1 MQTNEQILPTMRRAV
16 PQIYMYDDT
25 SFPGWIKIGQTT
37 RADVRQRIDE
47 QHPIT
52 EPHKT
57 YHLLWHDNAFYADG
71 SGESFSDHDLHEVL
85 RRMGKEL
92 IGEWCR
98 CSLREAKAAYVAV
111 RHRDTHI
118 ETVRDLDHKMRPE
131 QEKAVNDTA
140 DYFELMDKEE
150 PDRPSHYLWNAKMR
164 FGKTFATYQL
174 AKKMGAKRIL
184 VLTFKPAVEDS
195 WRDDLLRHRDFEG
208 WRYFSNSEVRKLN
221 YESSIFNIQN
231 SKFPLVVFGSF
242 QDYLGR
248 DKYGNIK
255 PKNEWVH
262 TIKWDLIV
270 LDEYHFGAWNDHAK
284 SLLDLGDSEAKNRQ
298 TEEDEVMRESGIDV
312 ESGRA
317 WDDED
322 IPITGRH
329 FLYLSGTPFR
339 ALATGEFMENQI
351 FNWTYQDE
359 QAAKANFESRISN
372 GENSKFK
379 IQNSNLQNPYL
390 EMPTMV
396 MMTYQ
401 MPQDLGAMIEQWDM
415 DGFDLNEFFRAEVV
429 RDRKGAN
436 GCKAEG
442 IAKGRGVATFVH
454 EKAVQKWL
462 DIIRGKTPIYG
473 DSSSPLNEHPPLPFE
488 DTRLLDLCAH
498 TMWFLPNVASCDA
511 MEALLR
517 RPANGFY
524 QTYQIINC
532 SGTKAGIGIEAL
544 GPVRD
549 AMGDNPLTTRT
560 ITLTCGKLTTGV
572 TLRPLGGLLM
582 LRNCKSPETYFQTA
596 FRVQSPWT
604 TTDKDDP
611 TKKTILKPTCY
622 VFDFAPN
629 RALREVVTYAN
640 QLDIDSNRRITD
652 KVNDFINFLPI
663 LQFDGSS
670 MKRVNATEILDFVD
684 NGTSGTLLARRWNS
698 AQLVNVDNATLQR
711 VLDSPE
717 AMATIM
723 KIEGFRALG
732 SDIIENIVN
741 RAERIKK
748 LKREAGDD
756 PKKKKELTAEE
767 KEYRS
772 KRREVQEKLMKFATR
787 IPIFMYLTDY
797 REESLEDVIRK
808 LEPSLFERV
817 TGLTID
823 DFDLLL
829 RIGVFNR
836 AQMNDAILKFRR
848 YEDASLAYTGVNRHA
863 SDTRI
868 GLMDSSVPIEAIR

>member
-37 RADVRQRIDE
+37 RSDVRQRIDE

-57 YHLLWHDNAFYADG
+57 YHLLWHAGAFYADG
-71 SGESFSDHDLHEVL
+71 SGESFSDHDLHDCL

-98 CSLREAKAAYVAV
+98 CSLREAQAAYVAV
-111 RHRDTHI
+111 RHRDTHV
-118 ETVRDLDHKMRPE
+118 EAVRDLDYKMREE
-131 QEKAVNDTA
+131 QEQAVRQTA
-140 DYFELMDKEE
+140 EYFAQMDLEE

-164 FGKTFATYQL
+164 FGKTFTTYQL
-174 AKKMGAKRIL
+174 AKRMKAKRVL

-208 WRYFSNSEVRKLN
+208 WRYYSSKEAAPTNALTHSLN
-221 YESSIFNIQN
+221 NT
-231 SKFPLVVFGSF
+231 FPLVVFGSF

-248 DKYGNIK
+248 DRYGNIK
-255 PKNEWVH
+255 SKNEWVH
-262 TIKWDLIV
+262 GIDWDLIV
-270 LDEYHFGAWNDHAK
+270 LDEYHFGAWNDNAK
-284 SLLDLGDSEAKNRQ
+284 SLLDLGDSEAKRRQ

-317 WDDED
+317 WDDD
-322 IPITGRH
+322 DVPITGRH
-329 FLYLSGTPFR
+329 YLYLSGTPFR

-359 QAAKANFESRISN
+359 QARKEAI
-372 GENSKFK
+372 GG
-379 IQNSNLQNPYL
+379 PYQ

-415 DGFDLNEFFRAEVV
+415 DGFDLNEFFRAEPG
-429 RDRKGAN
+429 KGKEA
-436 GCKAEG
+436 
-442 IAKGRGVATFVH
+442 ATFVH
-454 EKAVQKWL
+454 ERAVQKWL
-462 DIIRGKTPIYG
+462 DIIRGKVPIFG
-473 DSSSPLNEHPPLPFE
+473 DNSSPLNRPVPLPFE

-511 MEALLR
+511 MEALLH
-517 RPANGFY
+517 RPSNGFY
-524 QTYQIINC
+524 QNYTIINC
-532 SGTKAGIGIEAL
+532 SGTKAGIGVDAL
-544 GPVRD
+544 GPVRK
-549 AMGDNPLTTRT
+549 AMGDNPLKTRT

-582 LRNCKSPETYFQTA
+582 LRNCSSPETYFQTA

-604 TTDKDDP
+604 ATDEHDP
-611 TKKTILKPTCY
+611 AKKTILKPTCY

-640 QLDIDSNRRITD
+640 QLDVDSNRRITD

-663 LQFDGSS
+663 LQFDGST

-698 AQLVNVDNATLQR
+698 AQLVNVDNGTLQR
-711 VLDSPE
+711 VLDNPE
-717 AMATIM
+717 ALATIM

-741 RAERIKK
+741 RAEKIKK
-748 LKREAGDD
+748 LKRDAADN

-829 RIGVFNR
+829 RVGVFNR
-836 AQMNDAILKFRR
+836 GQMNDAILKFRR

-863 SDTRI
+863 TDTRI
-868 GLMDSSVPIEAIR
+868 GLMDSSVPIEAVLYR

>member
-1 MQTNEQILPTMRRAV
+1 MR
-16 PQIYMYDDT
+16 
-25 SFPGWIKIGQTT
+25 K
-37 RADVRQRIDE
+37 RIDE

-57 YHLLWHDNAFYADG
+57 YHLLWHDNAFY
-71 SGESFSDHDLHEVL
+71 
-85 RRMGKEL
+85 
-92 IGEWCR
+92 
-98 CSLREAKAAYVAV
+98 EAQAAYVAV
-111 RHRDTHI
+111 RHRETHV
-118 ETVRDLDHKMRPE
+118 ETVRDLDYTMRPE
-131 QEKAVNDTA
+131 QEKAVKDTA
-140 DYFELMDKEE
+140 DYFAKMDEEE

-174 AKKMGAKRIL
+174 AKKMKAKRVL

-208 WRYFSNSEVRKLN
+208 WRYISSRDTEGTNSLTH
-221 YESSIFNIQN
+221 SHN
-231 SKFPLVVFGSF
+231 STFPLVVFGSF

-248 DKYGNIK
+248 DRYGNIK

-262 TIKWDLIV
+262 SINWDLIV
-270 LDEYHFGAWNDHAK
+270 LDEYHFGAWNDNAK
-284 SLLDLGDSEAKNRQ
+284 SLLDLGDADAKRRQ
-298 TEEDEVMRESGIDV
+298 AEEDEVMREGGIDV

-317 WDDED
+317 WDDD
-322 IPITGRH
+322 DVPITGRH
-329 FLYLSGTPFR
+329 YLYLSGTPFR

-359 QAAKANFESRISN
+359 QARKETI
-372 GENSKFK
+372 GG
-379 IQNSNLQNPYL
+379 PYL

-415 DGFDLNEFFRAEVV
+415 DGFDLNEFFRAEP
-429 RDRKGAN
+429 
-436 GCKAEG
+436 
-442 IAKGRGVATFVH
+442 AKGKEAATFVH

-462 DIIRGKTPIYG
+462 DIIRGKASIFG
-473 DSSSPLNEHPPLPFE
+473 DGSSPLNVRPALPFE

-511 MEALLR
+511 MEALLH

-532 SGTKAGIGIEAL
+532 SGTKAGIGVDAL
-544 GPVRD
+544 GPVRK

-582 LRNCKSPETYFQTA
+582 LRNCSSPETYFQTA

-604 TTDKDDP
+604 APDKDDP

-629 RALREVVTYAN
+629 RALREVVTSAN
-640 QLDIDSNRRITD
+640 QLEVESNRRITD

-670 MKRVNATEILDFVD
+670 MKRVDATEILDFVD

-711 VLDSPE
+711 VLDNPE
-717 AMATIM
+717 ALATIM

-741 RAERIKK
+741 RSEKIKK
-748 LKREAGDD
+748 LKREAGDNPD

-808 LEPSLFERV
+808 LEPKLFERV

-863 SDTRI
+863 SDTRV
-868 GLMDSSVPIEAIR
+868 GLMDSTVPIEALLD

>member
-1 MQTNEQILPTMRRAV
+1 MATIEQILPTMRRTV

-37 RADVRQRIDE
+37 RTDVRKRIDE

-98 CSLREAKAAYVAV
+98 CSLREAQAAYVAVREAQAAYVAV
-111 RHRDTHI
+111 RHRETHV
-118 ETVRDLDHKMRPE
+118 ETVRDLDYTMRPE
-131 QEKAVNDTA
+131 QEKAVKETA
-140 DYFELMDKEE
+140 DYFAKMDEEE

-164 FGKTFATYQL
+164 FGKTFAAYQL
-174 AKKMGAKRIL
+174 AKRMKAKRVL

-208 WRYFSNSEVRKLN
+208 WRYYSNRMDERFPSL
-221 YESSIFNIQN
+221 SSPN
-231 SKFPLVVFGSF
+231 PLVVFGSF

-248 DKYGNIK
+248 DRYGNIK

-262 TIKWDLIV
+262 SINWDLIV
-270 LDEYHFGAWNDHAK
+270 LDEYHFGAWNDNAK
-284 SLLDLGDSEAKNRQ
+284 SLLDLGDADAKRRQ
-298 TEEDEVMRESGIDV
+298 VEEDEVMREGGIDV

-317 WDDED
+317 WDDDEV
-322 IPITGRH
+322 PITGRH
-329 FLYLSGTPFR
+329 YLYLSGTPFR
-339 ALATGEFMENQI
+339 ALATGEFMESQI

-359 QAAKANFESRISN
+359 QARKETI
-372 GENSKFK
+372 GG
-379 IQNSNLQNPYL
+379 PYL

-415 DGFDLNEFFRAEVV
+415 DGFDLNEFFRAEPG
-429 RDRKGAN
+429 KG
-436 GCKAEG
+436 KE
-442 IAKGRGVATFVH
+442 VATFVH

-462 DIIRGKTPIYG
+462 DIIRGKVSIFG
-473 DSSSPLNEHPPLPFE
+473 DGSSPLNVRPALPFE

-511 MEALLR
+511 MEALLH

-532 SGTKAGIGIEAL
+532 SGTKAGIGVDAL
-544 GPVRD
+544 GPVRT

-582 LRNCKSPETYFQTA
+582 LRNCSSPETYFQTA

-604 TTDKDDP
+604 ATDKD
-611 TKKTILKPTCY
+611 
-622 VFDFAPN
+622 
-629 RALREVVTYAN
+629 LREVVTYAN
-640 QLDIDSNRRITD
+640 QLDVDSNRRITD

-670 MKRVNATEILDFVD
+670 MKRVDATEILDFVD

-711 VLDSPE
+711 VLDNPE
-717 AMATIM
+717 ALATIM

-741 RAERIKK
+741 RAEKIKK
-748 LKREAGDD
+748 LKREAGDNPD

-808 LEPSLFERV
+808 LEPKLFERV

-863 SDTRI
+863 SDTRV
-868 GLMDSSVPIEAIR
+868 GLMDSTVPIEALLD

>member
-1 MQTNEQILPTMRRAV
+1 MQTTEQILPTMRRAV

-111 RHRDTHI
+111 RHRDPHV
-118 ETVRDLDHKMRPE
+118 ETVRDLDYNMREE
-131 QEKAVNDTA
+131 QEKAVKDTA
-140 DYFELMDKEE
+140 DYFALMDSEE

-174 AKKMGAKRIL
+174 AKRMKAQRIL

-208 WRYFSNSEVRKLN
+208 WRY
-221 YESSIFNIQN
+221 YSSRMDERFP
-231 SKFPLVVFGSF
+231 SLSSMKPLVVFGSF

-262 TIKWDLIV
+262 TINWDLIV

-284 SLLDLGDSEAKNRQ
+284 SLLDLGDADAKRRQ
-298 TEEDEVMRESGIDV
+298 AEEDEVMSESGIDV

-322 IPITGRH
+322 IPITGKH

-359 QAAKANFESRISN
+359 QARKEAV
-372 GENSKFK
+372 GG
-379 IQNSNLQNPYL
+379 PYL

-436 GCKAEG
+436 GGKSE
-442 IAKGRGVATFVH
+442 GVATFVH

-524 QTYQIINC
+524 QTYHIINC
-532 SGTKAGIGIEAL
+532 SGTKAGIGVDAL

-582 LRNCKSPETYFQTA
+582 LRNCSSPETYFQTA

-604 TTDKDDP
+604 ATDKDDP

-640 QLDIDSNRRITD
+640 QLDVDSNRRITD

-670 MKRVNATEILDFVD
+670 MKRVDATEILDFVD

-711 VLDSPE
+711 VLDNPE
-717 AMATIM
+717 ALATIM
-723 KIEGFRALG
+723 KIEGFRAMG

-748 LKREAGDD
+748 LKREADD
-756 PKKKKELTAEE
+756 NPKKKKELTAEE

-829 RIGVFNR
+829 RVGVFNR

-863 SDTRI
+863 TDTRI
-868 GLMDSSVPIEAIR
+868 GLMDSTVPIEALVG

>member
-57 YHLLWHDNAFYADG
+57 YHLLWHAGAFYADG

-118 ETVRDLDHKMRPE
+118 ETVRDLDYRMRPE
-131 QEKAVNDTA
+131 QEQAVRQTA
-140 DYFELMDKEE
+140 EYFAQMDREE

-174 AKKMGAKRIL
+174 AKRMGAKRVL

-208 WRYFSNSEVRKLN
+208 WQYFSNSEVRKLN

-262 TIKWDLIV
+262 TINWDLIV

-379 IQNSNLQNPYL
+379 IQNSKLQNPYL

-415 DGFDLNEFFRAEVV
+415 DGFDLNEFFRAES
-429 RDRKGAN
+429 
-436 GCKAEG
+436 
-442 IAKGRGVATFVH
+442 AKDGGVATFVH

-532 SGTKAGIGIEAL
+532 SGTKAGIGVDAL

-604 TTDKDDP
+604 ATDKEDP

-640 QLDIDSNRRITD
+640 QLDVDSGRRITD

-717 AMATIM
+717 ALATIM

-748 LKREAGDD
+748 LKREAGEDL
-756 PKKKKELTAEE
+756 KKKKELTAEE

-863 SDTRI
+863 GDTKI

>member
-1 MQTNEQILPTMRRAV
+1 MQTTEQILPQMRRAV

-37 RADVRQRIDE
+37 RSDVRVRIDE

-57 YHLLWHDNAFYADG
+57 YHLLWHDEAFYADG
-71 SGESFSDHDLHEVL
+71 SGESFSDHDLHEML

-98 CSLREAKAAYVAV
+98 CTLREAKAAYVAV
-111 RHRDTHI
+111 RHRDDSAVM
-118 ETVRDLDHKMRPE
+118 VRDLDYPMRHE
-131 QEKAVNDTA
+131 QAQAVEQTA
-140 DYFELMDKEE
+140 AYFARMDSEE

-174 AKKMGAKRIL
+174 ARRMGARRVL

-208 WRYFSNSEVRKLN
+208 WQY
-221 YESSIFNIQN
+221 YSSREGDLPRVGRDQ
-231 SKFPLVVFGSF
+231 PLVVFGSF

-248 DKYGNIK
+248 DRYGNIK

-262 TIKWDLIV
+262 RVEWDLIV
-270 LDEYHFGAWNDHAK
+270 LDEYHFGAWNDNAK
-284 SLLDLGDSEAKNRQ
+284 SLLDLGDNEARSRRD
-298 TEEDEVMRESGIDV
+298 EEDAVMRESGIDV

-317 WDDED
+317 WDDSEL
-322 IPITGRH
+322 PITGKH

-359 QAAKANFESRISN
+359 QARKEAV
-372 GENSKFK
+372 GG
-379 IQNSNLQNPYL
+379 PYL

-415 DGFDLNEFFRAEVV
+415 DGFDLNEFFRAEAG
-429 RDRKGAN
+429 KGGGEA
-436 GCKAEG
+436 C
-442 IAKGRGVATFVH
+442 FVH
-454 EKAVQKWL
+454 ERAVQKWL
-462 DIIRGKTPIYG
+462 DIIRGKAPIFG

-498 TMWFLPNVASCDA
+498 TMWFLPNVAACDA

-517 RPANGFY
+517 RPTNGFY
-524 QTYQIINC
+524 QNYTIVNC
-532 SGTKAGIGIEAL
+532 SGTKAGIGVEAL
-544 GPVRD
+544 GPVRE
-549 AMGDNPLTTRT
+549 AMGDNPLSTRT

-582 LRNCKSPETYFQTA
+582 LRNCSSPETYFQTA

-604 TTDKDDP
+604 ATDKDDP

-640 QLDIDSNRRITD
+640 QLDVDANRRITD

-663 LQFDGSS
+663 LQFDGST
-670 MKRVNATEILDFVD
+670 MKCVDATEILDFVD
-684 NGTSGTLLARRWNS
+684 NGTSATLLARRWNS

-711 VLDSPE
+711 VLDNPE
-717 AMATIM
+717 ALSTIM
-723 KIEGFRALG
+723 KIEGFRAMG
-732 SDIIENIVN
+732 SDIIESIVN
-741 RAERIKK
+741 RAERIKN
-748 LKREAGDD
+748 LKREVAEDD
-756 PKKKKELTAEE
+756 NPKKKKELTAEE

-772 KRREVQEKLMKFATR
+772 KRREVREKLMKFATR

-808 LEPSLFERV
+808 LEPLLFERV

-829 RIGVFNR
+829 RVGVFNR

-848 YEDASLAYTGVNRHA
+848 YEDSSLAYTGVNRHED
-863 SDTRI
+863 DTRI
-868 GLMDSSVPIEAIR
+868 GLMNSSIPIEAMTM

>member
-1 MQTNEQILPTMRRAV
+1 MIMATIEQILPTMRRAV

-37 RADVRQRIDE
+37 RADVRKRIDE

-71 SGESFSDHDLHEVL
+71 SGESFSDHDLHEML

-111 RHRDTHI
+111 RHRDTQV
-118 ETVRDLDHKMRPE
+118 ETVRDLDYKMREE
-131 QEKAVNDTA
+131 QEKAVKDTA
-140 DYFELMDKEE
+140 DYFALMDSEE

-174 AKKMGAKRIL
+174 AKSMKAKRVL

-208 WRYFSNSEVRKLN
+208 WRYFSNSELRKLN
-221 YESSIFNIQN
+221 YEGSKFNIQN

-262 TIKWDLIV
+262 SIDWDLIV
-270 LDEYHFGAWNDHAK
+270 LDEYHFGAWNDNAK
-284 SLLDLGDSEAKNRQ
+284 SLLDLGDADAKRRQ
-298 TEEDEVMRESGIDV
+298 AEEDEVMSESGIDV

-322 IPITGRH
+322 IPITGKH

-359 QAAKANFESRISN
+359 QARKEAV
-372 GENSKFK
+372 GG
-379 IQNSNLQNPYL
+379 PYL

-436 GCKAEG
+436 GGKSE
-442 IAKGRGVATFVH
+442 GVATFVH

-532 SGTKAGIGIEAL
+532 SGTKAGIGVEAL

-582 LRNCKSPETYFQTA
+582 LRNCSSPETYFQTA

-604 TTDKDDP
+604 ATDKDDP

-640 QLDIDSNRRITD
+640 QLDVDSNRRITD

-670 MKRVNATEILDFVD
+670 MKRVDATEILDFVD

-711 VLDSPE
+711 VLDNPE
-717 AMATIM
+717 ALATIM

-748 LKREAGDD
+748 LKRETGDT

-772 KRREVQEKLMKFATR
+772 RRREVQEKLMKFATR

-817 TGLTID
+817 SGLTID

-829 RIGVFNR
+829 RVGVFNR

-868 GLMDSSVPIEAIR
+868 GLMDSTVPIEALVG

>member
-57 YHLLWHDNAFYADG
+57 YHLLWHAGAFYADG

-118 ETVRDLDHKMRPE
+118 ETVRDLDYKMRKE
-131 QEKAVNDTA
+131 QEQAVRQTA
-140 DYFELMDKEE
+140 EYFAQMDREE

-174 AKKMGAKRIL
+174 AKRMGAKRVL

-208 WRYFSNSEVRKLN
+208 WQYFSNSEVRKLN
-221 YESSIFNIQN
+221 YESSKFNIQN

-248 DKYGNIK
+248 DRYGNIK

-262 TIKWDLIV
+262 TINWDLIV
-270 LDEYHFGAWNDHAK
+270 LDEYHFGAWNDNAK

-359 QAAKANFESRISN
+359 QAAKI
-372 GENSKFK
+372 ENSKLR
-379 IQNSNLQNPYL
+379 IENGGTTYNPYE

-415 DGFDLNEFFRAEVV
+415 DGFDLNEFFRAEP
-429 RDRKGAN
+429 G
-436 GCKAEG
+436 
-442 IAKGRGVATFVH
+442 KGRGVATFVH

-532 SGTKAGIGIEAL
+532 SGTKAGIGIDAL
-544 GPVRD
+544 GPVRE

-604 TTDKDDP
+604 ATDKDDP

-640 QLDIDSNRRITD
+640 QLDIDTGRRITD

-711 VLDSPE
+711 VLDNPE
-717 AMATIM
+717 ALATIM

-748 LKREAGDD
+748 LKREAVDN

-863 SDTRI
+863 TDTRI

>member
-1 MQTNEQILPTMRRAV
+1 MQTIEQILPEMRRAV

-37 RADVRQRIDE
+37 RADVRKRIDE
-47 QHPIT
+47 QHPIA

-71 SGESFSDHDLHEVL
+71 SGESFSDHDLHEYL
-85 RRMGKEL
+85 HRMGKEL

-111 RHRDTHI
+111 RHRDTHV
-118 ETVRDLDHKMRPE
+118 ETVRDLDYTMRPE
-131 QEKAVNDTA
+131 QEQAVMQTAAYLAKMDT
-140 DYFELMDKEE
+140 EE

-174 AKKMGAKRIL
+174 AKRMKARRIL

-208 WRYFSNSEVRKLN
+208 WRYYSSRSEEQFPSL
-221 YESSIFNIQN
+221 SS
-231 SKFPLVVFGSF
+231 SKPLVVFGSF

-248 DKYGNIK
+248 DRYGNIK

-262 TIKWDLIV
+262 SIEWDLIV
-270 LDEYHFGAWNDHAK
+270 LDEYHFGAWNDNAK
-284 SLLDLGDSEAKNRQ
+284 SLLDLGDADAKKRQ
-298 TEEDEVMRESGIDV
+298 AEEDEVMSESGIDV
-312 ESGRA
+312 EGGRA

-322 IPITGRH
+322 VPITGKH
-329 FLYLSGTPFR
+329 YLYLSGTPFR
-339 ALATGEFMENQI
+339 ALATGEFMESQI

-359 QAAKANFESRISN
+359 QAAKI
-372 GENSKFK
+372 ENSKLK
-379 IQNSNLQNPYL
+379 IEKGGAPKNNPYE

-415 DGFDLNEFFRAEVV
+415 DGFDLNEFFRAEQP
-429 RDRKGAN
+429 KG
-436 GCKAEG
+436 
-442 IAKGRGVATFVH
+442 KGEATFVH

-462 DIIRGKTPIYG
+462 DIIRGKAPIFG
-473 DSSSPLNEHPPLPFE
+473 DGSSPLNVRPALPFE

-511 MEALLR
+511 MEALLH

-524 QTYQIINC
+524 QNYTIINC
-532 SGTKAGIGIEAL
+532 SGSKAGIGVDAL
-544 GPVRD
+544 GPVRE
-549 AMGDNPLTTRT
+549 AMGDNPLKTRT

-582 LRNCKSPETYFQTA
+582 LRNCSSPETYFQTA

-604 TTDKDDP
+604 ATDKDDP
-611 TKKTILKPTCY
+611 NKKTILKPTCY

-640 QLDIDSNRRITD
+640 QLDVDSNRRITD
-652 KVNDFINFLPI
+652 KVDEFINFLPI

-670 MKRVNATEILDFVD
+670 MKRVDATEILDFVD

-711 VLDSPE
+711 VLDNPE
-717 AMATIM
+717 ALATIM
-723 KIEGFRALG
+723 KIEGFRAMG
-732 SDIIENIVN
+732 SDIIESIVN

-748 LKREAGDD
+748 LKREAGENDD
-756 PKKKKELTAEE
+756 HKKKKELTQEE

-829 RIGVFNR
+829 RVGVFNR

-863 SDTRI
+863 SDTRV
-868 GLMDSSVPIEAIR
+868 GLMDSSVPVEALLVASGKS

>member
-1 MQTNEQILPTMRRAV
+1 MQTTEQILPTMRRAV

-37 RADVRQRIDE
+37 RADVRKRIDE

-71 SGESFSDHDLHEVL
+71 SGESFSDHDLHEML

-118 ETVRDLDHKMRPE
+118 ETVRDLDYKMREE
-131 QEKAVNDTA
+131 QEKAVKDTA
-140 DYFELMDKEE
+140 DYFALMDSEE

-174 AKKMGAKRIL
+174 AKRMKATRVL

-208 WRYFSNSEVRKLN
+208 WQY
-221 YESSIFNIQN
+221 YSSRDADATNALTHSHTN
-231 SKFPLVVFGSF
+231 AFPLVVFGSF

-262 TIKWDLIV
+262 SIDWDLIV
-270 LDEYHFGAWNDHAK
+270 LDEYHFGAWNDNAK
-284 SLLDLGDSEAKNRQ
+284 SLLDLGDADAKRRQ
-298 TEEDEVMRESGIDV
+298 AEEDEVMSESGIDV

-322 IPITGRH
+322 IPITGKH

-339 ALATGEFMENQI
+339 ALATGEFMESQI

-359 QAAKANFESRISN
+359 QARKEAV
-372 GENSKFK
+372 GG
-379 IQNSNLQNPYL
+379 PYL

-415 DGFDLNEFFRAEVV
+415 DGFDLNEFFRAEHTPSSS
-429 RDRKGAN
+429 
-436 GCKAEG
+436 
-442 IAKGRGVATFVH
+442 RGTPPKFGGEPAAHFVH

-462 DIIRGKTPIYG
+462 DISRGKTPIYG

-524 QTYQIINC
+524 QNYQIINC
-532 SGTKAGIGIEAL
+532 SGTKAGIGVDAL
-544 GPVRD
+544 RPVRE
-549 AMGDNPLTTRT
+549 AMGDNPLQTRT

-582 LRNCKSPETYFQTA
+582 LRNCSSPETYFQTA

-604 TTDKDDP
+604 ATDKDDP

-640 QLDIDSNRRITD
+640 QLEVDSNRRITD

-670 MKRVNATEILDFVD
+670 MKRVDATEILDFVD

-711 VLDSPE
+711 VLDNPE
-717 AMATIM
+717 ALATIM

-748 LKREAGDD
+748 LKREASDN

-829 RIGVFNR
+829 RVGVFNR

-863 SDTRI
+863 ADTRI
-868 GLMDSSVPIEAIR
+868 GLMDSTVPIEALLG

>member
-1 MQTNEQILPTMRRAV
+1 MQTNEQILPSMRRAV

-140 DYFELMDKEE
+140 EYFALMDKEE

-208 WRYFSNSEVRKLN
+208 WRY
-221 YESSIFNIQN
+221 YSSRMDEQFP
-231 SKFPLVVFGSF
+231 SLSSTKPLVVFGSF

-262 TIKWDLIV
+262 TINWDLIV

-359 QAAKANFESRISN
+359 QKRKEAV
-372 GENSKFK
+372 GG
-379 IQNSNLQNPYL
+379 PYL

-429 RDRKGAN
+429 RDREGAN
-436 GCKAEG
+436 GCKAG
-442 IAKGRGVATFVH
+442 GVAKGRGVATFVH

-532 SGTKAGIGIEAL
+532 SGTKAGIGVDAL

-604 TTDKDDP
+604 ATDKDDP

-640 QLDIDSNRRITD
+640 QLDIDSGRRITD

-748 LKREAGDD
+748 LKREAGDN

-868 GLMDSSVPIEAIR
+868 GLMDSSVPIEALLG

>member
-1 MQTNEQILPTMRRAV
+1 MQTTEQILPTMRRTV

-37 RADVRQRIDE
+37 RADVRKRIDE

-98 CSLREAKAAYVAV
+98 CSLREAQAAYVAV
-111 RHRDTHI
+111 RHRETHV
-118 ETVRDLDHKMRPE
+118 ETVRDLDYTMRPE
-131 QEKAVNDTA
+131 QEK
-140 DYFELMDKEE
+140 
-150 PDRPSHYLWNAKMR
+150 
-164 FGKTFATYQL
+164 TYQL
-174 AKKMGAKRIL
+174 AKRMKAKRVL

-208 WRYFSNSEVRKLN
+208 WRYYSSREAEGTNSFTHSHN
-221 YESSIFNIQN
+221 NA
-231 SKFPLVVFGSF
+231 FPLVVFGSF

-248 DKYGNIK
+248 DRYGNIK

-262 TIKWDLIV
+262 SINWDLIV
-270 LDEYHFGAWNDHAK
+270 LDEYHFGAWNDNAK
-284 SLLDLGDSEAKNRQ
+284 SLLDLGDADAKRRQ
-298 TEEDEVMRESGIDV
+298 AEEDEVMSESGIDV

-317 WDDED
+317 WDDD
-322 IPITGRH
+322 NVPITGKH
-329 FLYLSGTPFR
+329 YLYLSGTPFR

-359 QAAKANFESRISN
+359 QARKEAI
-372 GENSKFK
+372 GG
-379 IQNSNLQNPYL
+379 PYL

-415 DGFDLNEFFRAEVV
+415 DGFDLNEFFRAEP
-429 RDRKGAN
+429 
-436 GCKAEG
+436 
-442 IAKGRGVATFVH
+442 AKGKEAATFVH

-462 DIIRGKTPIYG
+462 DIIRGKAPIFG
-473 DSSSPLNEHPPLPFE
+473 DGSSPLNVRPALPFE

-498 TMWFLPNVASCDA
+498 TMWFLPNVSSCDA
-511 MEALLR
+511 MEALLH

-532 SGTKAGIGIEAL
+532 SGTKAGIGVDAL
-544 GPVRD
+544 GPVRT

-582 LRNCKSPETYFQTA
+582 LRNCSSPETYFQTV

-604 TTDKDDP
+604 STDKDDP

-640 QLDIDSNRRITD
+640 QLDVDSNRRITD

-670 MKRVNATEILDFVD
+670 MKRVDATEILDFVD

-711 VLDSPE
+711 VLDNPE
-717 AMATIM
+717 ALATIM

-741 RAERIKK
+741 RAEKIKK
-748 LKREAGDD
+748 LKREAGDNPD

-808 LEPSLFERV
+808 LEPKLFERV

-863 SDTRI
+863 ADTRV
-868 GLMDSSVPIEAIR
+868 GLMDSTVPIEALLD

>member
-111 RHRDTHI
+111 RNRDTHI
-118 ETVRDLDHKMRPE
+118 ETVRDLDHKMRTE
-131 QEKAVNDTA
+131 QEQAVKQTA
-140 DYFELMDKEE
+140 EYFAQMDKEE

-174 AKKMGAKRIL
+174 AKQMGAKRIL

-208 WRYFSNSEVRKLN
+208 WRYYSSREADATNAITHSNN
-221 YESSIFNIQN
+221 NT
-231 SKFPLVVFGSF
+231 FPLVVFGSF

-262 TIKWDLIV
+262 TISWDLIV

-359 QAAKANFESRISN
+359 QKRKEAV
-372 GENSKFK
+372 GG
-379 IQNSNLQNPYL
+379 PYL

-429 RDRKGAN
+429 RDHEGAN
-436 GCKAEG
+436 GCIAG
-442 IAKGRGVATFVH
+442 GVAKGRGVATFVH

-473 DSSSPLNEHPPLPFE
+473 DNSSPLNRPVPLPFE
-488 DTRLLDLCAH
+488 DLRLLDLCAH

-517 RPANGFY
+517 RPVNGFY

-532 SGTKAGIGIEAL
+532 SGTKAGIGVDAL
-544 GPVRD
+544 GPVRE

-560 ITLTCGKLTTGV
+560 ITLTCGKLTTGI

-748 LKREAGDD
+748 LKREIGDD

>member
-37 RADVRQRIDE
+37 RSDVRQRIDE

-57 YHLLWHDNAFYADG
+57 YHLLWHAGAFYADG
-71 SGESFSDHDLHEVL
+71 SGESFSDHDLHLVL

-98 CSLREAKAAYVAV
+98 CSLREAQAAYVAV
-111 RHRDTHI
+111 RHRDSHI
-118 ETVRDLDHKMRPE
+118 EPTRNLDYKMREE
-131 QEKAVNDTA
+131 QEQAVCQTA
-140 DYFELMDKEE
+140 DYYARMDEEE
-150 PDRPSHYLWNAKMR
+150 PERPSHYLWNAKMR

-174 AKKMGAKRIL
+174 AKRMKAKRVL

-195 WRDDLLRHRDFEG
+195 WREDLLRHRDFEG
-208 WRYFSNSEVRKLN
+208 WRYYSSKEAAPTNALTHSLN
-221 YESSIFNIQN
+221 NT
-231 SKFPLVVFGSF
+231 FPLVVFGSF

-248 DKYGNIK
+248 DRYGNIK
-255 PKNEWVH
+255 SKNEWVH
-262 TIKWDLIV
+262 SIDWDLIV
-270 LDEYHFGAWNDHAK
+270 LDEYHFGAWNDNAK
-284 SLLDLGDSEAKNRQ
+284 SLLDLGDSEAKRRQ

-317 WDDED
+317 WDDD
-322 IPITGRH
+322 NVPITGKH

-359 QAAKANFESRISN
+359 QKRKETI
-372 GENSKFK
+372 GG
-379 IQNSNLQNPYL
+379 PYQ

-415 DGFDLNEFFRAEVV
+415 DGFDLNEFFRAEP
-429 RDRKGAN
+429 
-436 GCKAEG
+436 
-442 IAKGRGVATFVH
+442 AKGKEPATFVH
-454 EKAVQKWL
+454 ERAVQKWL
-462 DIIRGKTPIYG
+462 DIIRGKAPIFG
-473 DSSSPLNEHPPLPFE
+473 DNSSPLNRPVPLPFE
-488 DTRLLDLCAH
+488 DMRLLDLCAH

-524 QTYQIINC
+524 QNYTIINC
-532 SGTKAGIGIEAL
+532 SGTKAGIGVDAL
-544 GPVRD
+544 EPVRK

-582 LRNCKSPETYFQTA
+582 LRNCSSPETYFQTA

-604 TTDKDDP
+604 ATDKDDP
-611 TKKTILKPTCY
+611 TKRTILKPTCY

-640 QLDIDSNRRITD
+640 QLDVESNRRITD
-652 KVNDFINFLPI
+652 KVDDFINFLPI

-711 VLDSPE
+711 VLDNPE
-717 AMATIM
+717 ALATIM

-741 RAERIKK
+741 RAEKIKK
-748 LKREAGDD
+748 LKRDAADN
-756 PKKKKELTAEE
+756 PKRKKELTAEE

-817 TGLTID
+817 TGLTIY

-829 RIGVFNR
+829 RVGVFNR
-836 AQMNDAILKFRR
+836 GQMNDAILKFRR
-848 YEDASLAYTGVNRHA
+848 YEDASLSYTGVNRHA
-863 SDTRI
+863 TDTRI
-868 GLMDSSVPIEAIR
+868 GLMDSSVPIEAVLYR

>member
-37 RADVRQRIDE
+37 RADVRRRIDE

-111 RHRDTHI
+111 RHRDTRI
-118 ETVRDLDHKMRPE
+118 ETVRDLDYSMRPE

-140 DYFELMDKEE
+140 DYFAQMDKEE

-174 AKKMGAKRIL
+174 ARKMGARRVL

-208 WRYFSNSEVRKLN
+208 WRY
-221 YESSIFNIQN
+221 YSSRMDEQFP
-231 SKFPLVVFGSF
+231 SLSSAKPLVAFGSF

-262 TIKWDLIV
+262 TINWDLIV

-284 SLLDLGDSEAKNRQ
+284 SLLDLGDSEAKNSQ

-322 IPITGRH
+322 IPISGRH

-359 QAAKANFESRISN
+359 QKRKEAV
-372 GENSKFK
+372 GG
-379 IQNSNLQNPYL
+379 PYL

-429 RDRKGAN
+429 RDREGAN

-442 IAKGRGVATFVH
+442 VAKGGGVATFVH
-454 EKAVQKWL
+454 ERAVQKWL

-498 TMWFLPNVASCDA
+498 TMWFLPSVAACDA

-524 QTYQIINC
+524 QTYKIINC
-532 SGTKAGIGIEAL
+532 SGTKAGIGVEAL
-544 GPVRD
+544 GPVRE

-604 TTDKDDP
+604 ATDKDDP

-640 QLDIDSNRRITD
+640 QLDVDSNRRITD

-663 LQFDGSS
+663 LQFDGCS

-698 AQLVNVDNATLQR
+698 AQLVNVDNTTLQR

-717 AMATIM
+717 ALATIM

-748 LKREAGDD
+748 LKREAADKDD

-863 SDTRI
+863 TDTRI

>member
-1 MQTNEQILPTMRRAV
+1 MQTIDQILPSGQRAV

-37 RADVRQRIDE
+37 RADVRARIDE

-71 SGESFSDHDLHEVL
+71 SGESFSDHDLHECL

-111 RHRDTHI
+111 RHRDTQV
-118 ETVRDLDHKMRPE
+118 ETVRDLDYSMRPE
-131 QEKAVNDTA
+131 QEQAVEQTTA
-140 DYFELMDKEE
+140 YFAKMDAEE
-150 PDRPSHYLWNAKMR
+150 PNRPSHYLWNAKMR

-174 AKKMGAKRIL
+174 AKRMNAKRIL

-208 WRYFSNSEVRKLN
+208 WRYYSSRSEERFPSL
-221 YESSIFNIQN
+221 SST
-231 SKFPLVVFGSF
+231 KPLVVFGSF

-248 DKYGNIK
+248 DRYGNIK

-262 TIKWDLIV
+262 SIEWDLIV
-270 LDEYHFGAWNDHAK
+270 LDEYHFGAWNDNAK
-284 SLLDLGDSEAKNRQ
+284 SLLDLGDADAKRRQ
-298 TEEDEVMRESGIDV
+298 AEEDEVMSESGIDV
-312 ESGRA
+312 EGGRA

-322 IPITGRH
+322 VPITGKH
-329 FLYLSGTPFR
+329 YLYLSGTPFR

-359 QAAKANFESRISN
+359 QSRKEAV
-372 GENSKFK
+372 GG
-379 IQNSNLQNPYL
+379 PYE

-415 DGFDLNEFFRAEVV
+415 DGFDLNEFFRAEHTPSPQ
-429 RDRKGAN
+429 
-436 GCKAEG
+436 
-442 IAKGRGVATFVH
+442 RGTPPNLGGEPVARFVH

-462 DIIRGKTPIYG
+462 DIIRGKAPIFG
-473 DSSSPLNEHPPLPFE
+473 DGSSPLNVRPALPFE

-524 QTYQIINC
+524 QNYTIINC
-532 SGTKAGIGIEAL
+532 SGSKAGIGVDAL
-544 GPVRD
+544 GPVREV
-549 AMGDNPLTTRT
+549 MGDNPLMTRT

-582 LRNCKSPETYFQTA
+582 LRNCSSPETYFQTA

-604 TTDKDDP
+604 ATDKDDP

-640 QLDIDSNRRITD
+640 QLDVDSNRRITD
-652 KVNDFINFLPI
+652 KVDEFINFLPI

-670 MKRVNATEILDFVD
+670 MKRVDATEILDFVD

-711 VLDSPE
+711 VLNNPE
-717 AMATIM
+717 ALATIM
-723 KIEGFRALG
+723 KIEGFRAMG
-732 SDIIENIVN
+732 SDIIESIVN
-741 RAERIKK
+741 RAEKIKK
-748 LKREAGDD
+748 LKREAGEKDD
-756 PKKKKELTAEE
+756 TKKKKELTQEE

-829 RIGVFNR
+829 RVGVFNR

-863 SDTRI
+863 SDTRV
-868 GLMDSSVPIEAIR
+868 GLMDSSVPVEALIVNAK

>member
-1 MQTNEQILPTMRRAV
+1 MQTTGQILPTMRRAV

-37 RADVRQRIDE
+37 RADVRKRIDE

-71 SGESFSDHDLHEVL
+71 SGESFSDHDLHEML

-111 RHRDTHI
+111 RHRDTNI
-118 ETVRDLDHKMRPE
+118 ETVRDLDYKMREE
-131 QEKAVNDTA
+131 QEKAVKDTA
-140 DYFELMDKEE
+140 DYFALMDSEE
-150 PDRPSHYLWNAKMR
+150 PNRPSHYLWNAKMR

-174 AKKMGAKRIL
+174 AKRMKAKRVL

-208 WRYFSNSEVRKLN
+208 WQY
-221 YESSIFNIQN
+221 YSSRDADATNALTHSHTN
-231 SKFPLVVFGSF
+231 AFPLVVFGSF

-262 TIKWDLIV
+262 SIDWDLIV
-270 LDEYHFGAWNDHAK
+270 LDEYHFGAWNDNAK
-284 SLLDLGDSEAKNRQ
+284 SLLDLGDADAKRRQ
-298 TEEDEVMRESGIDV
+298 AEEDEVMREGGIDV

-322 IPITGRH
+322 IPITGKH

-339 ALATGEFMENQI
+339 ALATGEFLENQI

-359 QAAKANFESRISN
+359 QARKEAV
-372 GENSKFK
+372 GGH
-379 IQNSNLQNPYL
+379 YL

-415 DGFDLNEFFRAEVV
+415 DGFDLNEFFRAEHTPSSS
-429 RDRKGAN
+429 
-436 GCKAEG
+436 
-442 IAKGRGVATFVH
+442 RGTPPKLGGEPAAHFVH

-524 QTYQIINC
+524 QNYQIINC
-532 SGTKAGIGIEAL
+532 SGTKAGIGVDAL
-544 GPVRD
+544 RPVRE
-549 AMGDNPLTTRT
+549 AMGDNPLQTRT

-582 LRNCKSPETYFQTA
+582 LRNCSSPETYFQTA

-604 TTDKDDP
+604 ATDKNDP

-640 QLDIDSNRRITD
+640 QLDVDSNRRITD

-670 MKRVNATEILDFVD
+670 MKRVDATEILDFVD

-711 VLDSPE
+711 VLDNPE
-717 AMATIM
+717 ALATIM

-748 LKREAGDD
+748 LKREAGEN

-829 RIGVFNR
+829 RVGVFNR

-863 SDTRI
+863 ADTRI
-868 GLMDSSVPIEAIR
+868 GLMDSTVPIEALLG

>member
-208 WRYFSNSEVRKLN
+208 WRYYSSREADATNAITHSNN
-221 YESSIFNIQN
+221 NT
-231 SKFPLVVFGSF
+231 FPLVVFGSF

-262 TIKWDLIV
+262 TINWDLIV

-359 QAAKANFESRISN
+359 QKRKEAV
-372 GENSKFK
+372 GG
-379 IQNSNLQNPYL
+379 PYL

-429 RDRKGAN
+429 RDREGAN
-436 GCKAEG
+436 GCKAG
-442 IAKGRGVATFVH
+442 GVAKGRGVATFVH
-454 EKAVQKWL
+454 ERAVQKWL

-473 DSSSPLNEHPPLPFE
+473 DNSSPLNRPVPLPFE
-488 DTRLLDLCAH
+488 DLRLLDLCAH

-511 MEALLR
+511 MESLLR

-524 QTYQIINC
+524 QNYTIINC
-532 SGTKAGIGIEAL
+532 SGTKAGIGIDAL
-544 GPVRD
+544 GPVRE

-863 SDTRI
+863 TDTRI

>member
-37 RADVRQRIDE
+37 RSDVRQRIDE

-57 YHLLWHDNAFYADG
+57 YHLLWHAGAFYADG
-71 SGESFSDHDLHEVL
+71 SGESFSDHDLHLVL

-98 CSLREAKAAYVAV
+98 CSLREAQAAYVAV
-111 RHRDTHI
+111 RHRDSHI
-118 ETVRDLDHKMRPE
+118 EPTRNLDYKMRDE
-131 QEKAVNDTA
+131 QEQAVLQTA
-140 DYFELMDKEE
+140 DYFARMDEEE

-164 FGKTFATYQL
+164 FGKTFTTYQL
-174 AKKMGAKRIL
+174 AKRMKAKRVL

-195 WRDDLLRHRDFEG
+195 WREDLLRHRDFEG
-208 WRYFSNSEVRKLN
+208 WRY
-221 YESSIFNIQN
+221 YSSREGERLP
-231 SKFPLVVFGSF
+231 SLSSPKPLVVFGSF
-242 QDYLGR
+242 QDYMGR
-248 DKYGNIK
+248 DRYGNIK
-255 PKNEWVH
+255 SKNEWVH
-262 TIKWDLIV
+262 SIDWDLIV
-270 LDEYHFGAWNDHAK
+270 LDEYHFGAWNDNAK
-284 SLLDLGDSEAKNRQ
+284 SLLDLGDSEAKRRQ

-317 WDDED
+317 WDDD
-322 IPITGRH
+322 NVPITGKH

-359 QAAKANFESRISN
+359 QKRKETI
-372 GENSKFK
+372 GG
-379 IQNSNLQNPYL
+379 PYQ

-415 DGFDLNEFFRAEVV
+415 DGFDLNEFFRAEP
-429 RDRKGAN
+429 
-436 GCKAEG
+436 
-442 IAKGRGVATFVH
+442 AKGKEPATFVH
-454 EKAVQKWL
+454 ERAVQKWL
-462 DIIRGKTPIYG
+462 DIIRGKAPIFG
-473 DSSSPLNEHPPLPFE
+473 DNSSPLNRPVPLPFE
-488 DTRLLDLCAH
+488 DMRLLDLCAH

-524 QTYQIINC
+524 QNYNIINC
-532 SGTKAGIGIEAL
+532 SGTKAGIGIDAL
-544 GPVRD
+544 EPVRK

-582 LRNCKSPETYFQTA
+582 LRNCSSPETYFQTA

-604 TTDKDDP
+604 ATDKDDP
-611 TKKTILKPTCY
+611 TKRTILKPTCY

-640 QLDIDSNRRITD
+640 QLDVESNRRITD
-652 KVNDFINFLPI
+652 KVDDFINFLPI

-698 AQLVNVDNATLQR
+698 ALLVNVDNATLQR
-711 VLDSPE
+711 VLDNPQ
-717 AMATIM
+717 ALATIM

-748 LKREAGDD
+748 LKREAGEDKD

-829 RIGVFNR
+829 HVGVFNR

-863 SDTRI
+863 TDTRI
-868 GLMDSSVPIEAIR
+868 GLMDSSVPIEAVLYR

>member
-1 MQTNEQILPTMRRAV
+1 MATTEQILPTGQRTV

-37 RADVRQRIDE
+37 RSDVRKRIDE
-47 QHPIT
+47 QHPVT

-57 YHLLWHDNAFYADG
+57 YRLLWYDNAFYADG
-71 SGESFSDHDLHEVL
+71 SGESFSDHDLHECL
-85 RRMGKEL
+85 RHMGKEL
-92 IGEWCR
+92 VGEWCK

-111 RHRDTHI
+111 RHRQTQI
-118 ETVRDLDHKMRPE
+118 ETVRDLDYPLRPE
-131 QEKAVNDTA
+131 QKQAVTQTA
-140 DYFELMDKEE
+140 DYFARMDGEE
-150 PDRPSHYLWNAKMR
+150 PNRPSHYLWNAKMR
-164 FGKTFATYQL
+164 FGKTFTTYQL
-174 AKKMGAKRIL
+174 AKRMNAKRVL

-195 WRDDLLRHRDFEG
+195 WRDDLLRHRDFDG
-208 WRYFSNSEVRKLN
+208 WRY
-221 YESSIFNIQN
+221 YSSRLEEQQLPSLSS
-231 SKFPLVVFGSF
+231 SKPLVVFGSF

-248 DKYGNIK
+248 DRYGNIK

-262 TIKWDLIV
+262 RIEWDLIV
-270 LDEYHFGAWNDHAK
+270 LDEYHFGAWNDNAK
-284 SLLDLGDSEAKNRQ
+284 SLLDMGSDEDKQRLKEA
-298 TEEDEVMRESGIDV
+298 DEVMRESGIDV

-317 WDDED
+317 WDDSEV
-322 IPITGRH
+322 PIKGKH
-329 FLYLSGTPFR
+329 YLYLSGTPFR
-339 ALATGEFMENQI
+339 ALATGEFVENQI

-359 QAAKANFESRISN
+359 QAAKETV
-372 GENSKFK
+372 GG
-379 IQNSNLQNPYL
+379 PYM

-415 DGFDLNEFFRAEVV
+415 DGFDLNEFFRAETVA
-429 RDRKGAN
+429 DSKDSN
-436 GCKAEG
+436 G
-442 IAKGRGVATFVH
+442 GRQATVAAFVH

-462 DIIRGKTPIYG
+462 DIIRGKAPIFG
-473 DSSSPLNEHPPLPFE
+473 DGSSPLNVRPALPFE
-488 DTRLLDLCAH
+488 DSRLLDRCAH

-511 MEALLR
+511 MEALLHH
-517 RPANGFY
+517 PANGFY
-524 QTYQIINC
+524 QNYTIINC
-532 SGTKAGIGIEAL
+532 SGSKAGVGVDAL
-544 GPVRD
+544 RPVRE
-549 AMGDNPLTTRT
+549 AMGDNPLQSRT

-582 LRNCKSPETYFQTA
+582 LRNCSSPETYFQTA

-604 TTDKDDP
+604 ATDKDDP
-611 TKKTILKPTCY
+611 TKKNILKTTCY

-640 QLDIDSNRRITD
+640 QLDIDCNRRITD
-652 KVNDFINFLPI
+652 KVDAFINFLPI

-670 MKRVNATEILDFVD
+670 MKRVDATEILDFVD

-711 VLDSPE
+711 VLDNPE
-717 AMATIM
+717 ALATIM

-732 SDIIENIVN
+732 SDIIESIVN
-741 RAERIKK
+741 KADKIKR
-748 LKREAGDD
+748 LKREMGD
-756 PKKKKELTAEE
+756 KKNSSKKKELSAVE

-808 LEPSLFERV
+808 LEPSLFGRV
-817 TGLTID
+817 TGLAID

-829 RIGVFNR
+829 RVGVFNR

-848 YEDASLAYTGVNRHA
+848 YEDASLAYTGVNRHT

-868 GLMDSSVPIEAIR
+868 GLMDSTVPIEARLVAGKAPISRM

>member
-37 RADVRQRIDE
+37 RADVRKRIDE

-118 ETVRDLDHKMRPE
+118 ETVRDLDHTMRPE
-131 QEKAVNDTA
+131 QEKAVKDTA

-208 WRYFSNSEVRKLN
+208 WRY
-221 YESSIFNIQN
+221 YSSKIDERFP
-231 SKFPLVVFGSF
+231 SLSSPKPLVVFGSF

-262 TIKWDLIV
+262 SIDWDLIV
-270 LDEYHFGAWNDHAK
+270 LDEYHFGAWNDNAK
-284 SLLDLGDSEAKNRQ
+284 SLLDLGDSEARNRQ
-298 TEEDEVMRESGIDV
+298 AEEDEVMRESGIDV

-322 IPITGRH
+322 IPITGKH

-359 QAAKANFESRISN
+359 QARKEAV
-372 GENSKFK
+372 GG
-379 IQNSNLQNPYL
+379 PYL

-436 GCKAEG
+436 GGKSE
-442 IAKGRGVATFVH
+442 GVATFVH

-532 SGTKAGIGIEAL
+532 SGTKAGIGVDAL

-582 LRNCKSPETYFQTA
+582 LRNCSSPETYFQTA

-604 TTDKDDP
+604 ATDKDDP

-640 QLDIDSNRRITD
+640 QLDVDSNRRITD

-670 MKRVNATEILDFVD
+670 MKRVDATEILDFVD

-711 VLDSPE
+711 VLDNPE
-717 AMATIM
+717 ALATIM

-748 LKREAGDD
+748 LKREAGDN

-808 LEPSLFERV
+808 LEPKLFERV

-863 SDTRI
+863 TDTRI
-868 GLMDSSVPIEAIR
+868 GLMDSTVPIEALVG

>member
-111 RHRDTHI
+111 RHRDTNI
-118 ETVRDLDHKMRPE
+118 ETVRDLDHKMRTE
-131 QEKAVNDTA
+131 QEQAVKQTA
-140 DYFELMDKEE
+140 EYFAQMDKEE

-174 AKKMGAKRIL
+174 AKTMGAKRIL

-208 WRYFSNSEVRKLN
+208 WRY
-221 YESSIFNIQN
+221 YSSREADATNALTHSHN
-231 SKFPLVVFGSF
+231 NAFPLVVFGSF

-359 QAAKANFESRISN
+359 QKRKESV
-372 GENSKFK
+372 GG
-379 IQNSNLQNPYL
+379 PYL

-429 RDRKGAN
+429 RDREGAN
-436 GCKAEG
+436 GCKAG
-442 IAKGRGVATFVH
+442 GVAKGRGVATFVH

-488 DTRLLDLCAH
+488 DLRLLDLCAH

-532 SGTKAGIGIEAL
+532 SGTKAGIGVDAL

-604 TTDKDDP
+604 AIDKDDP

-640 QLDIDSNRRITD
+640 QLDIDTGRRITD

-748 LKREAGDD
+748 LKREASDD